1 MHDIA
6 DLSAFQE
13 IQALLDAQAGLA
25 FRYPLATIDTPYLKF
40 GQPYGSGKYQGL
52 PHPGVDF
59 LGSDGAP
66 VYAVADGVVVVD
78 KDNPGGYGHY
88 IMIRHTLVG
97 GRYVWT
103 LYAHLNMQNVGQLLG
118 STVLQGMVIGHQGA
132 TGNAGR
138 PHLHFEV
145 KRSGELNLY
154 KVLSYETLHEYWYDP
169 YTFLDVMRW
178 EPLA

>member
-1 MHDIA
+1 
-6 DLSAFQE
+6 LSMFQE
-13 IQALLDAQAGLA
+13 IQALLDARGGLA
-25 FRYPLATIDTPYLKF
+25 FRYPMETIETPYLKF
-40 GQPYGSGKYQGL
+40 GQPYGPGKYHGL

-59 LGSDGAP
+59 LGPSATAP

-78 KDNPGGYGHY
+78 KNNPGGYGHY
-88 IMIRHTLVG
+88 IMIRHTLVD

-103 LYAHLNMQNVGQLLG
+103 LYAHLTMKSVGALLG
-118 STVLQGMVIGHQGA
+118 HRVRYGDQIGTQGC

-145 KRSGELNLY
+145 KRSGDLELY

-169 YTFLDVMRW
+169 YTFLDTMRW
-178 EPLA
+178 QPLE